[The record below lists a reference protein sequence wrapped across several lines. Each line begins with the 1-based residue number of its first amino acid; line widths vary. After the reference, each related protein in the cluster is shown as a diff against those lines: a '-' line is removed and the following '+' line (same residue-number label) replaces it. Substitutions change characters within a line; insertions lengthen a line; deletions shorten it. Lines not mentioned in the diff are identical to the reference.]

1 MLTGERKDGRVEPA
15 HSLFDDGLR
24 RARTDRTRGA
34 PGVRDERRVP
44 ALTVSPLTAL
54 PVANADRVVT
64 VGLSWYLTRHLK
76 LTGNAV
82 FESLGDPARSPEPEG
97 DGRVPTAVVQ
107 FQFVL

>member
-1 MLTGERKDGRVEPA
+1 MARFELTARVERLA
-15 HSLFDDGLR
+15 FGTER
-24 RARTDRTRGA
+24 RAS
-34 PGVRDERRVP
+34 RVT
-44 ALTVSPLTAL
+44 ASPLTPL
-54 PVANADRVVT
+54 PAANADRVVT

-82 FESLGDPARSPEPEG
+82 FESVRDPARSPEPEG